1 MKKLSLDELN
11 RLSVDEFKLA
21 VKNSIV
27 VVLDNV
33 RSMNNIGSVF
43 RTCDAFL
50 AERVFLCGITATPP
64 HKDIYKTALGAT
76 DSVDWQ
82 YFETTEQAIHKLK
95 QENYFIVAVEQAE
108 GSIPLNKFMPNRSTK
123 YALVFGHEVNGVQ
136 QCIVDMAD
144 CCLEIPQEGT
154 KHSINISVSAG
165 IVLWDFFAKLKN
177 S

>member
-43 RTCDAFL
+43 RTCDAFR

-76 DSVDWQ
+76 ESVDWQ
-82 YFETTEQAIHKLK
+82 YFETTEQAIQKLK

>member
-136 QCIVDMAD
+136 QSIVDMAD